1 MASHNKT
8 ATLINK
14 RGRDV
19 LDYML
24 KFHASLNVDFH
35 HEILWLLTRSNEED
49 LIVGLVVDDQMNI
62 HETFSGYTADE
73 LISTLTAFESGYKKG
88 SQ

>member
-1 MASHNKT
+1 MATHNKT

-24 KFHASLNVDFH
+24 KYYAKLGIDIE
-35 HEILWLLTRSNEED
+35 HEVLWLLTRRDEED
-49 LIVGLVVDDQMNI
+49 LIVGLIIDEQTKIVD
-62 HETFSGYTADE
+62 TFVGYTMNE
-73 LISTLTAFESGYKKG
+73 LIATVTAFESGYKKG

>member
-19 LDYML
+19 LDYMTEH
-24 KFHASLNVDFH
+24 HASLNIDIV
-35 HEILWLLTRSNEED
+35 HEILWLLTRRDGED
-49 LIVGLVVDDQMNI
+49 LIVGLVIDEQRQI
-62 HETFSGYTADE
+62 LESFAGYTMDE
-73 LISTLTAFESGYKKG
+73 LISTLTAFVSGYKKG

>member
-19 LDYML
+19 LDYMM
-24 KFHASLNVDFH
+24 KYHAKLEIDGE
-35 HEILWLLTRSNEED
+35 HEVLWLLTRRAEED
-49 LIVGLVVDDQMNI
+49 LIVGIIVDNQMNI
-62 HETFSGYTADE
+62 IETFSGYTMDE
-73 LISTLTAFESGYKKG
+73 LISTLTAFVSGYKKG
-88 SQ
+88 SR

>member
-14 RGRDV
+14 RGRAV
-19 LDYML
+19 LDYMTQH
-24 KFHASLNVDFH
+24 HANLGLDTL
-35 HEILWLLTRSNEED
+35 HEILWLLTWRDEEE

-62 HETFSGYTADE
+62 IESFTGYTADE